1 MQKLA
6 IVVDSSIALTV
17 EQQKAIED
25 LFVAPLSII
34 HDNKEYTDQIDITVE
49 EVQDIL
55 SKNQLIQT
63 SQPSVGVVMELYE
76 KIQALNYDHIFVLS
90 LSSHLS
96 GTYNSFTTA
105 AKAMSKHN
113 ITVID
118 SGSIA
123 GVIQESIQ
131 VLKNLNTKGKSISE
145 IEKALINYFKETT
158 SYVYPENLKQL
169 KASGRIS
176 PAAAAVASLLKMKV
190 LLRLANHGTTFEKFE
205 TARTDKKVFASF
217 IKDLNA
223 EGFDPKLHCVY
234 ILHSLNEQGAENIK
248 QLLIEEY
255 GDVEFHISF
264 LPAAVAGHAGNGTL
278 AVQWCRKNN
287 LIA

>member
-49 EVQDIL
+49 EVQGIL

-76 KIQALNYDHIFVLS
+76 KIQALDYDHIFVLS
-90 LSSHLS
+90 LASQLS
-96 GTYNSFTTA
+96 GTYNSFATA

-113 ITVID
+113 ITIID
-118 SGSIA
+118 SGTLA
-123 GVIQESIQ
+123 GVIQEAIK
-131 VLKNLNTKGKSISE
+131 VLKNLNAKGLSISD
-145 IEKALINYFKETT
+145 IEQEMIKYFKETT
-158 SYVYPENLKQL
+158 SYLYPENLKQL

-176 PAAAAVASLLKMKV
+176 PGAAAVASLLKMKV
-190 LLRLANHGTTFEKFE
+190 LLRLENHGSTFEKFE

-217 IKDLNA
+217 IEDLNA
-223 EGFDPKLHCVY
+223 AGFDPKLHTVY

-248 QLLIEEY
+248 QLFIETY
-255 GDVEFHISF
+255 GDVEFHITF
-264 LPAAVAGHAGNGTL
+264 LPAALAGHAGNGTL